1 MINDVTADAAAFRN
15 VLRRVDP
22 NLRLVSSRDLPGGVS
37 AQVSALEA
45 VSADGVATS
54 LVVRQYGAWQR
65 EHDPD
70 SAAHESHLLSLL
82 HAAGLRV
89 PRPLLADDSGTI
101 LPGPYLVIEYVDGD
115 AMIDPALATLPEATV
130 ISQLAT
136 ELARIHDAAVPL
148 GDLPYLTDMTRYAAR
163 RIRDR
168 PVVPDESLNE
178 PAVRAAL
185 DRIWPPPVV
194 NEPVLLHGD
203 FWPGN
208 TLWRDGA
215 LVAVIDWEDAGIGDP
230 VADVSNA
237 RMEICIGYGAAAAR
251 EFARQY
257 RALRPAVDLSTLPH
271 WDLYAALRHAGRI
284 GTWGLPPAELAR
296 LQSGHREFVEMITA
310 EPQQKASTPATLA

>member
-1 MINDVTADAAAFRN
+1 MISDVTADVAAFRE
-15 VLRRVDP
+15 VLGRIDP
-22 NLRLVSSRDLPGGVS
+22 DLRLVSSRDLAGGVS
-37 AQVSALEA
+37 AQVTALVA
-45 VSADGVATS
+45 VSSEGLAVS
-54 LVVRQYGAWQR
+54 LVIRQYGERDWQ
-65 EHDPD
+65 HDPQI
-70 SAAHESHLLSLL
+70 AAHEYHLLSLL
-82 HAAGLRV
+82 NAAGLRV
-89 PRPLLADDSGTI
+89 PRPVLADESGAV

-115 AMIDPALATLPEATV
+115 AMIDPALAPLPQSAV

-148 GDLPYLTDMTRYAAR
+148 GDLSYLTQMTCHAAS

-168 PVVPDESLNE
+168 PVVPDESLSE

-215 LVAVIDWEDAGIGDP
+215 LVAVIDWEDAATGDP
-230 VADVSNA
+230 VADVGNA
-237 RMEICIGYGAAAAR
+237 RMEICIGYGAPAAA

-257 RALRPAVDLSTLPH
+257 HALRPRVDMSALPH
-271 WDLYAALRHAGRI
+271 WDLYAALRHAGRM
-284 GTWGLPPAELAR
+284 GTWGLPQAELAR
-296 LQSGHREFVEMITA
+296 LQSGHREFV
-310 EPQQKASTPATLA
+310 ASLLDSG